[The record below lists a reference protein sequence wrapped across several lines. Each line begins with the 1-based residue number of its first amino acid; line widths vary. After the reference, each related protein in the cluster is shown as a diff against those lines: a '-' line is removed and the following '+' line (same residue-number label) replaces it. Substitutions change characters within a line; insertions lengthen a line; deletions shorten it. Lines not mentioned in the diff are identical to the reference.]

1 MLGLADDDA
10 LRGLLAQVGRGDAA
24 ALAQLYDLT
33 SPKLFGVILRIQRDR
48 GLAEDV
54 LQDAYLRIWQAAGR
68 YDPATG
74 RPLSWL
80 CTIARNR
87 AIDGRRRK
95 GTAEVQGSRK
105 DDGEDWVARLMDP
118 HDDAAAF
125 MDRDAL
131 GTCFGRL
138 EPMHRDCVVLAYCEG
153 YSREELALRY
163 DRPVNTIKTW
173 LHRALAALKSCLET
187 VS

>member
-1 MLGLADDDA
+1 LADDDA
-10 LRGLLAQVGRGDAA
+10 LRGLLAEVGRGDAA

-33 SPKLFGVILRIQRDR
+33 SPKLFGVILRMQRDR

-54 LQDAYLRIWQAAGR
+54 LQDVYLRIWQVAGS
-68 YDPATG
+68 YDPTFG
-74 RPLSWL
+74 RPLPWL
-80 CTIARNR
+80 CAIARNR
-87 AIDGRRRK
+87 AIDGLRRRNS
-95 GTAEVQGSRK
+95 AEVQGSAE
-105 DDGEDWVARLMDP
+105 DGEDWVARLMDP
-118 HDDAAAF
+118 HDEATAF

-131 GTCFGRL
+131 SSCLGQL
-138 EPMHRDCVVLAYCEG
+138 DPMHRDCVVLAYCEG
-153 YSREELALRY
+153 YSREELAQRY